1 MWSFTR
7 VLASFVA
14 LAAVSVAGTG
24 CASSPDGP
32 AFVTVPHTRYDAAFD
47 AACQATRE
55 AGLVPM
61 LVDREAG
68 VIETAPRFAGSVIE
82 PWTWGEMTASD
93 VVEGTLGFE
102 RRLARVEFIPVGVA
116 PAAPE
121 GTAPLAGPVLP
132 GSERGVGAD
141 MTKVAGDVEIRV
153 TVSVERRFEPGYQ
166 GSPYT
171 RALGSYWREAAP
183 KARSRAEAD
192 ASRSV
197 PRDLSRWTAVARDER
212 LERVLAADIAARL
225 TEPSPP
231 AQANAQP
238 EAQPTSSPAAR

>member
-1 MWSFTR
+1 MDLQPQCPWTYTGGNDGP
-7 VLASFVA
+7 VLDQTPWKLGQCEGPRSE
-14 LAAVSVAGTG
+14 VAGTRI
-24 CASSPDGP
+24 S
-32 AFVTVPHTRYDAAFD
+32 VPFEEAA
-47 AACQATRE
+47 
-55 AGLVPM
+55 
-61 LVDREAG
+61 
-68 VIETAPRFAGSVIE
+68 AP
-82 PWTWGEMTASD
+82 
-93 VVEGTLGFE
+93 L
-102 RRLARVEFIPVGVA
+102 GVA

-183 KARSRAEAD
+183 KARSRAEVD

-225 TEPSPP
+225 TEPLPP

>member
-1 MWSFTR
+1 MWSFIR
-7 VLASFVA
+7 VLAFFVA

-153 TVSVERRFEPGYQ
+153 TASMYVTCITSSGSSDERRWCEI
-166 GSPYT
+166 
-171 RALGSYWREAAP
+171 LGSIRARTTGPSASSSRTSERESPAS
-183 KARSRAEAD
+183 ARSSRASCSA
-192 ASRSV
+192 
-197 PRDLSRWTAVARDER
+197 L
-212 LERVLAADIAARL
+212 LAI
-225 TEPSPP
+225 
-231 AQANAQP
+231 
-238 EAQPTSSPAAR
+238 